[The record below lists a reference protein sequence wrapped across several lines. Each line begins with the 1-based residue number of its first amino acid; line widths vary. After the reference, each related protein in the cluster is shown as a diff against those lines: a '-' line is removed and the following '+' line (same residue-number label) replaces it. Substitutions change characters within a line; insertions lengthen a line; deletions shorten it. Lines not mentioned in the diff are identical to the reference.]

1 MSQSTPVASVATQ
14 SSDARVVDTALF
26 MAILNKRIT
35 LKPANAGEQHTLT
48 IQGNPQFLTAGYQY
62 PDPSGTGMLENKFSR
77 TIYNVRANSALKM
90 ADKANRALLSEAIKA
105 ESAGDMVTATEL
117 FNDYLNAVQLS
128 FSVIERPGALKLSKG
143 NQVIATVDVIDTKAG
158 ARAIVLN
165 DVSLKPAIV
174 AAPTKFDLSDLIDL

>member
-14 SSDARVVDTALF
+14 SSDARTIDTAAF

-48 IQGNPQFLTAGYQY
+48 IQGTPQFLAKGYQY
-62 PDPSGTGMLENKFSR
+62 PGPTGMTENQFDR

-90 ADKANRALLSEAIKA
+90 ADPANRLILADAIKA
-105 ESAGDMVTATEL
+105 ESAGDMDTATEL
-117 FNDYLNAVQLS
+117 FNKYLNAVQLS
-128 FSVIERPGALKLSKG
+128 FSVIERPGTVKFVRG
-143 NQVIATVDVIDTKAG
+143 NQVIATVELVDTKSG
-158 ARAIVLN
+158 AKALVLN